1 MIDRD
6 AENDARQNDRGQQ
19 RMAGFVHESL
29 SCCPAVRHFGAI
41 YLGCWLEPLVL
52 EPVVAEFD
60 PVFDPVVCESVSMT
74 ISETILES
82 GSINRTRS
90 GSFTNSRFF
99 ASGT

>member
-1 MIDRD
+1 MMPDKMTAGSNEWRD
-6 AENDARQNDRGQQ
+6 LFMRAS
-19 RMAGFVHESL
+19 H
-29 SCCPAVRHFGAI
+29 AVRRNVISASIIAAI

-52 EPVVAEFD
+52 EPVLGEFD

-99 ASGT
+99 ACGT